1 MNSFFVFVRNIFQQ
15 MLVLFFKFLFI
26 CLFDCAVL
34 VALHG
39 LSLVAL
45 GGGYSLWWFFFS
57 RSMGSRCEGFRSCS
71 AQAQYLWH
79 IILVAPWRVEIFQ
92 DQRLNGCPLHW
103 KANSYT
109 LCHQGSPQ
117 LWILFLAR
125 WLIV

>member
-1 MNSFFVFVRNIFQQ
+1 MNSFFLLLEIFFNKCWYCFFNFYLFVY
-15 MLVLFFKFLFI
+15 LTEL
-26 CLFDCAVL
+26 
-34 VALHG
+34 LHG

-45 GGGYSLWWFFFS
+45 GGGYSLWWSFFS

-79 IILVAPWRVEIFQ
+79 MILVAPWRVEIFQ
-92 DQRLNGCPLHW
+92 DQRLNGCPLHL